1 LDVAVSPNALKNQLN
16 LETETEE
23 KNSPVLL
30 QLLNTLNVQDINL
43 EDYIINEVNVFFFQY
58 KFYIYIYKLYFNK
71 IIKYFK

>member
-43 EDYIINEVNVFFFQY
+43 EDYIINEVNVFFFNIN
-58 KFYIYIYKLYFNK
+58 FIYIYINYILTKL
-71 IIKYFK
+71 

>member
-1 LDVAVSPNALKNQLN
+1 MDVAVSPNALKNQLN

-43 EDYIINEVNVFFFQY
+43 EDYIINEVNVFFFNIN
-58 KFYIYIYKLYFNK
+58 FIYIYINYRIIIFN
-71 IIKYFK
+71 

>member
-1 LDVAVSPNALKNQLN
+1 MDVAVSPNALKNQLN

-43 EDYIINEVNVFFFQY
+43 EDYIINEVNVFFFNIN
-58 KFYIYIYKLYFNK
+58 FIYIYINYILTKL
-71 IIKYFK
+71 